1 MNGCM
6 DIRMYGREE
15 NNPPPPTPPIQTSHA
30 PHPPIT
36 HTPPPPTSLLRNGS
50 AAGES
55 WKALPSLCYRPII
68 HVKVAKDQMAT
79 FCSSQAYSAEND
91 IRSFYHS
98 ANAILNIVNRP
109 DETILMHLLYT
120 NCVPILTYAC
130 AVKEFSAREMSD
142 CNVALN
148 DAIQKIFSFNRWE
161 SVCHLREGFGYDS
174 IYDIFLK
181 AKQKF
186 CASLAGHPNTVI
198 SRLSSVCVL

>member
-1 MNGCM
+1 
-6 DIRMYGREE
+6 
-15 NNPPPPTPPIQTSHA
+15 
-30 PHPPIT
+30 
-36 HTPPPPTSLLRNGS
+36 
-50 AAGES
+50 
-55 WKALPSLCYRPII
+55 
-68 HVKVAKDQMAT
+68 MAT

-91 IRSFYHS
+91 IRSFYRS
-98 ANAILNIVNRP
+98 ANAILNIVNCP

-120 NCVPILTYAC
+120 NCVPILSYAC

-174 IYDIFLK
+174 MTVGTTSPTTPQLKLNDIFLK

-186 CASLAGHPNTVI
+186 RASLAGHPNTVI

>member
-1 MNGCM
+1 MTSDPPILTSGPHIWARRGMYGCM
-6 DIRMYGREE
+6 DVRTDVRMYGGEE
-15 NNPPPPTPPIQTSHA
+15 NNPPTTHA
-30 PHPPIT
+30 PHPDLPCPTPPIT
-36 HTPPPPTSLLRNGS
+36 HTPPPPTSLLQNGS

-68 HVKVAKDQMAT
+68 HVKVVKDQMAT

-161 SVCHLREGFGYDS
+161 CMPSTKRIWLRFYDS
-174 IYDIFLK
+174 WNNIPY
-181 AKQKF
+181 
-186 CASLAGHPNTVI
+186 
-198 SRLSSVCVL
+198 